1 MDDEQMKYLIKE
13 TVKKMILDGEIR
25 IDETTT
31 AQVSNDG
38 LIGSKEK
45 HFVLSIQEKY
55 SGEMIS
61 QDRFY
66 GFPL

>member
-1 MDDEQMKYLIKE
+1 MNDEEMNHLIKE

-25 IDETTT
+25 IDEITS

-38 LIGSKEK
+38 TIAYKEK
-45 HFVLSIQEKY
+45 HLVLSIQEKY

-66 GFPL
+66 GTPL